1 MKLKEYHSIDE
12 MERIPVEEL
21 AVKMEELFDRA
32 DQEDI
37 GFVLTKAGQDSM
49 VLCPYRWF
57 EPEYETVEIEV
68 DVVLLEQ
75 LKEIITPVGLALED
89 LIVQFFRWC
98 VNPDTQDEAIAWLK
112 KAKEEYENT

>member
-1 MKLKEYHSIDE
+1 MKLKEYHPIDE

-37 GFVLTKAGQDSM
+37 GFVLTKGGQDSM